1 MAKSQSVLI
10 PTAKRDTKTA
20 KRALIILYP
29 DDQECLE
36 ELMARIGMISRNAL
50 IRLALR
56 ELRAQW
62 REKEETH
69 NVGNTV

>member
-1 MAKSQSVLI
+1 MAEMTKLLQSVLMPI
-10 PTAKRDTKTA
+10 KRDARTA

-29 DDQECLE
+29 DDLKCIE
-36 ELMARIGMISRNAL
+36 ELMTQIGMISRNAL

-62 REKEETH
+62 LEKAKAG
-69 NVGNTV
+69 V